1 MLYTTI
7 YDIIMHRGDIK
18 SYNEVKNFK
27 SSFNNISLNT
37 GSIIPYVDDNNVTIL
52 RNYIFKYLDFTKN
65 FTTSDN
71 SDPNKVRIVTLP
83 TQGIIQ
89 FDNNPVTINFEFDI
103 ININKLVYILTNKTS
118 PIIES
123 FKFQTSNNNIN
134 TYFSNMATFTFNI
147 DAYVNLPPTAVGDN
161 SITIDNASTY
171 TFTAADFTTATTP
184 AYSDPEGDSAA
195 NLKVL
200 TLPDDGTLQFNNV
213 DVTLNQIIPFEGAT
227 SITSGALKYIASQS
241 NTNADVENFNFEIS
255 DSGSNT
261 FVG

>member
-1 MLYTTI
+1 
-7 YDIIMHRGDIK
+7 MHTEDIK

-27 SSFNNISLNT
+27 SSFNNISLKLDN
-37 GSIIPYVDDNNVTIL
+37 SIPYVDDNNVTIL
-52 RNYIFKYLDFTKN
+52 ENYTFNNQDFTKN

-71 SDPNKVRIVTLP
+71 SIPNKIRIVTLP

-89 FDNNPVTINFEFDI
+89 FDNNPVTINFEFNI
-103 ININKLVYILTNKTS
+103 INIDKLVYILTNETS

-123 FKFQTSNNNIN
+123 FEFQTSNNNIN

-147 DAYVNLPPTAVGDN
+147 NAYVNLPPTAVGDN
-161 SITIDNASTY
+161 SVTIDNASTY
-171 TFTAADFTTATTP
+171 TFTVADFTTNTTP

-200 TLPDDGTLQFNNV
+200 TLPDDGTLQFNNI
-213 DVTLNQIIPFEGAT
+213 DVTLNQIIPFEGIT
-227 SITSGALKYIASQS
+227 SITSGALKYVASQVNES
-241 NTNADVENFNFEIS
+241 SDIEAFTFEIS